1 MSVVSTFELGFPW
14 TTLDPFL
21 FCVHHQDSYPAGG
34 VHLGPDPARL
44 QGRPLG
50 QDFGG
55 IDGWR
60 MYHGEKVPGFPRHP
74 HRGFETITLAR
85 KGFID
90 HADSLGATARFG
102 QGDVQWMT
110 AARGIEHAEM
120 FPLLRA
126 DGDNPCELFQ
136 VWLNLPAKS
145 KLADPYFTMLWN
157 ERIPRVRV
165 NDDKGRAT
173 EILLAAGR
181 LDDHQA
187 PSPPPDSFAAQ
198 DESDIAVWTLKMEAG
213 ATWTLPPARAETNRT
228 LYWFEGPETTVGGQ
242 HFQHHIGLRL
252 RPDVPTRIESGP
264 HPTEYL
270 LLQGRPIGE
279 PVAHYG
285 PFVMNSHE
293 ELQEAFADYRA
304 GKFGAWPWP
313 AADPVHPRDAGR
325 FARHADGREET
336 PTKTH

>member
-1 MSVVSTFELGFPW
+1 MGVSVLSAFELGFPW
-14 TTLDPFL
+14 ATFDPFL
-21 FCVHHQDSYPAGG
+21 FCVHHQDFYPAGG
-34 VHLGPDPARL
+34 ANLGPDPARL
-44 QGRPLG
+44 HGRPLG

-60 MYHGEKVPGFPRHP
+60 MYHGEEVPGFPRHP

-120 FPLLRA
+120 FPLLRPDA
-126 DGDNPCELFQ
+126 DNTCELFQ

-145 KLADPYFTMLWN
+145 KFADPYFTMLWN

-165 NDDKGRAT
+165 EDEAGRST
-173 EILLAAGR
+173 EILLAAGQ
-181 LDDHQA
+181 LGDEKA
-187 PSPPPDSFAAQ
+187 LSPPPDSFAAQ
-198 DESDIAVWTLKMEAG
+198 DGSDIAVWTIEMEAN
-213 ATWTLPPARAETNRT
+213 ATWTLPPARAGTNRT

-242 HFQHHIGLRL
+242 HFQHHLGLRL
-252 RPDVPTRIESGP
+252 RPDVPTKLESGP

-285 PFVMNSHE
+285 PFVMNSRE
-293 ELQEAFADYRA
+293 ELQQAFADYQD
-304 GKFGAWPWP
+304 GKFGPWPWP
-313 AADPVHPRDAGR
+313 GHDPVHPRDAGR
-325 FARHADGREET
+325 FAIHADGRKET
-336 PTKTH
+336 PG